1 MKTAVAVAIEAQGL
15 WKRYPMD
22 GRELEAL
29 RGVDLMIQDG
39 EFTAVMGPS
48 GCGKSTL
55 IHILG
60 GLARPSSGDVVV
72 QGRSLASLS
81 DADLSEVR
89 RREVGFVFQT
99 FNLVP
104 VLSVEE
110 NVALPAI
117 IAGIRQREFGPRV
130 DELIDAVS
138 LSERRTHLPS
148 ELSGGEQQ
156 RAAVARAL
164 MMNPKILF
172 ADEPTGNLDSATG
185 AGVLDLFEKLHDA
198 GQTILLVT
206 HDEAVAG
213 LADRVIQMRD
223 GKIE

>member
-15 WKRYPMD
+15 WKRYPME

-29 RGVDLMIQDG
+29 RGVDLMIEDG

-81 DADLSEVR
+81 DSDLSEVR